1 MKKYL
6 VYIGGVGSMAAMK
19 KNYRAYCFSENCSS
33 LTILILFKS
42 RITSYHGRKK
52 AAHLNENLAIIYN
65 PLFK

>member
-1 MKKYL
+1 
-6 VYIGGVGSMAAMK
+6 MAAMK

-42 RITSYHGRKK
+42 RITSNHGRKK